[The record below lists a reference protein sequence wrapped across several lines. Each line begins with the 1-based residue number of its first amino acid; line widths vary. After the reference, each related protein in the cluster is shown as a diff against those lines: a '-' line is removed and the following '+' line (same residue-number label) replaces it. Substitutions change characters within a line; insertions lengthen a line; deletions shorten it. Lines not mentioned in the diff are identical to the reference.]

1 LHRNRALNGD
11 VVVCVLLPTQPTNKC
26 ENGCVENSVSPQ
38 NQPNKQPTPKNLAV
52 VSELKEN
59 VSKMTKGEVQCE
71 NYSELDAS
79 REHRVVKNSQPK
91 NKKTK
96 NKLKVDGKNLG
107 GDLLNKNEDIL
118 ANKSNVVNVIILI

>member
-1 LHRNRALNGD
+1 M
-11 VVVCVLLPTQPTNKC
+11 VVCVLLPTQPTNKC

-59 VSKMTKGEVQCE
+59 ISKMTKGEVQCE

-79 REHRVVKNSQPK
+79 REQQRDVKNSQPK

-96 NKLKVDGKNLG
+96 NKLKVDGRNLG
-107 GDLLNKNEDIL
+107 GDLLNKNEDFL
-118 ANKSNVVNVIILI
+118 ANKSNVVNVITLI